1 MYKIKKIRKLFFLH
15 FFFLA
20 LRHPSFIDSTGRKGG
35 KKKKERRKLIIFGFH
50 LMNNCN
56 YGFFTFWI
64 KKLEFRVRIINHV
77 YKIEVGIKMGIME
90 NERLVPRGW
99 ELFSHSLDKLFC
111 PH

>member
-1 MYKIKKIRKLFFLH
+1 MYKIKKIRKPFFLH
-15 FFFLA
+15 FFFFA

-35 KKKKERRKLIIFGFH
+35 KKKKERRKLIIFGIH

-77 YKIEVGIKMGIME
+77 YKIEVGIILSFL
-90 NERLVPRGW
+90 RQIILPP
-99 ELFSHSLDKLFC
+99 LKL
-111 PH
+111 